1 MHEKVGRK
9 TKNKIKALVQIT
21 SAVMLF
27 AIIFSTLVFG
37 SNDEVDITNVFND
50 ASHIRVVEETSKE
63 KLDIS
68 RPMIALSFDD
78 GPAYTYEGFNSTQE
92 ILNVLEYYGARAT
105 FFMCG
110 TRVNEYNSTC
120 LERELALGCEI
131 GNHTYDHT
139 RYGDDVTADDIKKA
153 SEIIKKY
160 CGEYPTIFRC
170 PGGIMTAKIQAEC
183 KKEGMPIAYWSVDT
197 EDWSSQNV
205 DLIYDNVMENA
216 YDGAIIL
223 MHDIYPTTAK
233 AVKKIVPELMKKG
246 YQIVTVSE
254 LIKAK
259 NDGDIQAGQQ
269 YIDSN
274 TINNNT

>member
-1 MHEKVGRK
+1 MHNKVVRD
-9 TKNKIKALVQIT
+9 TKNKIKISIQLV

-27 AIIFSTLVFG
+27 AVIFSTLVFD
-37 SNDEVDITNVFND
+37 SNDEVDITGVFSD
-50 ASHIRVVEETSKE
+50 ASPYQISK
-63 KLDIS
+63 KIDRS
-68 RPMIALSFDD
+68 KPMIALSFDD

-92 ILNVLEYYGARAT
+92 ILNVLEYYDARAT

-110 TRVNEYNSTC
+110 ARINKYNATC
-120 LERELALGCEI
+120 LERELSLGCEI

-139 RYGDDVTADDIKKA
+139 RYGDDVTAYDIKKT
-153 SEIIKKY
+153 SETIKEY

-170 PGGIMTAKIQAEC
+170 PGGLMTSKIQSEC
-183 KKEGMPIAYWSVDT
+183 KNEGMPIAYWSVDT
-197 EDWSSQNV
+197 QDWSSQNV
-205 DLIYDNVMENA
+205 DLIFDNVMKNA

-223 MHDIYPTTAK
+223 MHDIYPTTAA

-259 NDGDIQAGQQ
+259 NDGNIQAGQQ
-269 YIDSN
+269 YLDSN
-274 TINNNT
+274 TIDNNT